1 MQNKYILTV
10 ALITRKKTFKI
21 KADIQILNHLKIKF
35 YIVSERETLTDQVM
49 EMVLYLSSY
58 VQDKICHTLSVRCM
72 VHEAAI
78 REILCRDELKGVLEA
93 NIVETMNYFPTN
105 AAENEEYCEKVIERL
120 SGNLKD
126 FETKVL
132 EKFQTIWKIGFEIN
146 GVFGQVKLPV
156 DRSIP
161 TLSSGV
167 REKILE

>member
-1 MQNKYILTV
+1 MQ
-10 ALITRKKTFKI
+10 
-21 KADIQILNHLKIKF
+21 
-35 YIVSERETLTDQVM
+35 DQ
-49 EMVLYLSSY
+49 
-58 VQDKICHTLSVRCM
+58 ICHTLSVRCM
-72 VHEAAI
+72 VHEVAI
-78 REILCRDELKGVLEA
+78 QKILFKNELKDVLKS

-105 AAENEEYCEKVIERL
+105 AAEIEEYCKKIIERL

-146 GVFGQVKLPV
+146 GVFRHVKLPV

-167 REKILE
+167 REKILK